1 MTNNKGSNIMEK
13 LNEDRWEV
21 ESEDDSIEFES
32 YDTIESDGSN
42 DGWDSSGYDVNYD
55 DKDDWS

>member
-1 MTNNKGSNIMEK
+1 MTNNKRSNIMY
-13 LNEDRWEV
+13 NEDRWEV

-42 DGWDSSGYDVNYD
+42 DGLNECGDFCID

>member
-1 MTNNKGSNIMEK
+1 MEK

-32 YDTIESDGSN
+32 YDTIESEGSN
-42 DGWDSSGYDVNYD
+42 DGWDDSGYDVNYD

>member
-1 MTNNKGSNIMEK
+1 MEK
-13 LNEDRWEV
+13 LYEDRWEV

-42 DGWDSSGYDVNYD
+42 DGLNEYGDFCID